1 MPLNIRDPRAS
12 QLARDLAARRGT
24 NMTRAIISALENEL
38 TREKAKPTL
47 ALRVRQISSALMA
60 GAAGKPHKLTKA
72 EIDAMWGH

>member
-24 NMTRAIISALENEL
+24 SMTKAIIGALENEL
-38 TREKAKPTL
+38 TREKAKPPL

-60 GAAGKPHKLTKA
+60 GAASKRRRLTKS
-72 EIDAMWGH
+72 EIDKMWGH